1 MRKRKRTTRK
11 RTASKGL
18 SSSAHTPRRRR
29 RRGGLSDAFSGAS
42 LKNGIIENSLGALGG
57 AGASVGNK
65 LITSLGVS
73 NVFGKILVGTAVGLG
88 ASLLGAP
95 KSGIGFS
102 GGITAL
108 ALQGGLNHYY
118 DNAEF
123 AEDDVLEEGEIYQDE
138 DGNLV
143 KMLNDGSLEYL
154 DEDEQMQYLND
165 GEIYPN
171 YSTMNAFQS

>member
-11 RTASKGL
+11 RTRSKGL
-18 SSSAHTPRRRR
+18 SSSAPIKRRRR
-29 RRGGLSDAFSGAS
+29 RSGLSDAFSGTA
-42 LKNGIIENSLGALGG
+42 LKNGIIDNALGALGG

-65 LITSLGVS
+65 LISSLGIT
-73 NVFGKILVGTAVGLG
+73 NTLGKILAGTAVGLG

-95 KSGIGFS
+95 KIGIGFA

-108 ALQGGLNHYY
+108 SLQSGLN
-118 DNAEF
+118 DDDDTAEF

-165 GEIYPN
+165 GLYPN
-171 YSTMNAFQS
+171 YSTMNSFQS